1 MLKQNLKKLSK
12 TFDGFSYSFTEL
24 FNLNDKKVKK
34 ELLKWKNPETK
45 IIGCSFNIY
54 LKNICVI

>member
-34 ELLKWKNPETK
+34 ELLK
-45 IIGCSFNIY
+45 
-54 LKNICVI
+54 

>member
-24 FNLNDKKVKK
+24 DIHEK
-34 ELLKWKNPETK
+34 ELDGLYDELNNYTLKR
-45 IIGCSFNIY
+45 F
-54 LKNICVI
+54 